1 MSDPIRPGMGDEHLA
16 DDQLVADDVSAE
28 LASNRTS
35 LSLFRTE
42 ASGDRTLMSVIRTSL
57 SLISFGF
64 TIFTFFHTLKKSYLA
79 DTITDEAPRR
89 FGIALVAIGIALL
102 CLGLWKN
109 VQTLRMLKE
118 RRNRLFRL
126 GLIRNMAE
134 FHISPITAIAFALL
148 VVGLLAMGRLM
159 FRTGPF

>member
-1 MSDPIRPGMGDEHLA
+1 MGDERLA
-16 DDQLVADDVSAE
+16 DDQLVANDVSAE
-28 LASNRTS
+28 LASNRTA
-35 LSLFRTE
+35 LSLLRTE
-42 ASGDRTLMSVIRTSL
+42 ASGDRTLMAVIRTSL

-64 TIFTFFHTLKKSYLA
+64 TIFTFFNTLKKSYLPGA
-79 DTITDEAPRR
+79 ISDEAPRR
-89 FGIALVAIGIALL
+89 FGATLIALGIVLL

-109 VQTLRMLKE
+109 VQTVRTLKE

-134 FHISPITAIAFALL
+134 FHISPIAMVAFALL
-148 VVGLLAMGRLM
+148 IAGLLAISRLI